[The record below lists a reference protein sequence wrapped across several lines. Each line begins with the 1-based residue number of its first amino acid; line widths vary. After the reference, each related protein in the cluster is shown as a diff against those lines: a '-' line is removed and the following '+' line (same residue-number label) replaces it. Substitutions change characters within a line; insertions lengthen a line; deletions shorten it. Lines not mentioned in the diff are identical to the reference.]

1 MPRRGAAP
9 AGLPVSANPEL
20 LRSLGRLVR
29 GLSALFWG
37 IPVAMVVCVQTA
49 RADWLRPLGILP
61 PLLATFI
68 LYHGLGL
75 FGSFQKQERVWQ
87 TALERTRV
95 LALILFGLS
104 PFLYWWSRIPNNLYY
119 GIILNLLI
127 VTALLFLYSLNPLLR
142 RLVAMLPDETLRH
155 ETRAFTSWNVS
166 LLVVALVLMAA
177 FFGLSRFDPL
187 WQMHLIN
194 ALARLLPPGFSQALP
209 DLLDRLIL
217 CLGLLFVLVPVST
230 TMALLWKTKEVI
242 LHSVFGPDE

>member
-9 AGLPVSANPEL
+9 AGLPAPTNPEL

-37 IPVAMVVCVQTA
+37 IPLAMVVCVQTA

-61 PLLATFI
+61 PLLATYI

-75 FGSFQKQERVWQ
+75 FGSFQKQERIWQ
-87 TALERTRV
+87 TALERTRI
-95 LALILFGLS
+95 LALILFALS
-104 PFLYWWSRIPNNLYY
+104 PFLYWWGRIPNNLFY
-119 GIILNLLI
+119 GMILNLLI
-127 VTALLFLYSLNPLLR
+127 VAGLMFLYSLNPLLR

-155 ETRAFTSWNVS
+155 ETRAFTSWNVT
-166 LLVVALVLMAA
+166 LLVIALVLVAA
-177 FFGLSRFDPL
+177 LFALNRFDPL
-187 WQMHLIN
+187 WEMHLIHG
-194 ALARLLPPGFSQALP
+194 LSRLLPPGLAQALP
-209 DLLDRLIL
+209 ELLDRFIL
-217 CLGLLFVLVPVST
+217 WLGLLFVLIPVST